1 MKKLLAIMLCMVMLS
16 SLTAGAFAEE
26 ELSYN
31 TEPGGYR
38 ITVPDEVKNAVGMV
52 MFLPSDT
59 YDPSTEVYISCFYYM
74 AMTPEEYAAMN
85 EALADPKITEEEM
98 TRLYKQSIDANID
111 LFTMAASATPEL
123 SDFYEKALQ
132 AKGRN
137 PERIRLGEADGFV
150 FDLYDGSPDDKEK
163 IDALKSPFAE
173 DYARV
178 YAALKEA
185 LTKAELFA
193 PDTSDPYEG
202 IQLSFE
208 TKDLD
213 GNPVKSEELFKENKI
228 TMLNI
233 WATWCEPC
241 KSELKELGEMDRRLQ
256 EKNCAIVG
264 LLYDSA
270 EEGAIEEGKALLK
283 ENGAE
288 YLNLM
293 FPEGLEEE
301 LAKSGKKMSYPTTL
315 MVDGSGTVQ
324 GSFDSVAVEL
334 YEPMIE
340 RLLGE
345 GQTPAE
351 ATGAGDGLSFDTEAA
366 GFRFILPDE
375 FGNIEGDFALGGCVE
390 VGGLYPDVYLTEFYY
405 EGLPEDTFNEMNDRA
420 YAEDITDEELDALYE
435 EMDRYMLYPLTVVT
449 SGSKELEEAFYND
462 KFLSESVPPKRVLL
476 AEKDGYVYY
485 LYDYSDVNEAKL
497 SNLQPEFVEEYRAL
511 EAAIQEALA
520 KAEFFTPPVSDA
532 TANKGLKISFETTDL
547 DGNPVKSEDLFQQ
560 NDITM
565 LNIWATWCGPCIGEL
580 EFLGELDGRL
590 KDQNCSLV
598 GILYD
603 GDEEGAVEAGKALLA
618 ERHAEYLNLM
628 PPKGLDEMVRIGGY
642 PTSLLVDRSGTVL
655 ACIVGANTEAY
666 EPVIQNLL
674 ASKTESGSP
683 S

>member
-1 MKKLLAIMLCMVMLS
+1 MKKLLAIMLCLVMLA
-16 SLTAGAFAEE
+16 SLGAGAFAEE
-26 ELSYN
+26 ELSYD
-31 TEPGGYR
+31 TEPGGFR
-38 ITVPDEVKNAVGMV
+38 FTVPDEMKNTAGVIEFFPCARFNTGTDV
-52 MFLPSDT
+52 FIT
-59 YDPSTEVYISCFYYM
+59 GFNYI
-74 AMTPEEYAAMN
+74 AMTPEEYDVWLN
-85 EALADPKITEEEM
+85 SISNPKITDEELD
-98 TRLYKQSIDANID
+98 RLEEQYDRAYTD
-111 LFTMAASATPEL
+111 LFNVIVSATPEL
-123 SDFYEKALQ
+123 AEFYHQ
-132 AKGRN
+132 ATLSKGYH
-137 PERIRLGEADGFV
+137 PERTKLGEADGFI
-150 FDLYDGSPDDKEK
+150 FELYDVSPDYKEN
-163 IDALKSPFAE
+163 IDAWKAPFAE
-173 DYARV
+173 EFPRL
-178 YAALKEA
+178 YAALKDA

-193 PDTSDPYEG
+193 PETPDPFQG
-202 IQLSFE
+202 LKLSFE
-208 TKDLD
+208 TTDLD
-213 GNPVKSEELFKENKI
+213 GNPVKSEDLFKQNKI
-228 TMLNI
+228 TMLNL
-233 WATWCEPC
+233 WATWCSPC
-241 KSELKELGEMDRRLQ
+241 KGELKDLGEIDRRLQ
-256 EKNCAIVG
+256 EKGCGIVG
-264 LLYDSA
+264 MLYDS
-270 EEGAIEEGKALLK
+270 EDEGAIEAAKALLA
-283 ENGAE
+283 ENHAD
-288 YLNLM
+288 YLNLT
-293 FPEGLEEE
+293 FPEGFEEKLEKDH
-301 LAKSGKKMSYPTTL
+301 LSFPTSL
-315 MVDGSGTVQ
+315 MVDSSGTVLA
-324 GSFDSVAVEL
+324 SIVEAAVDA
-334 YEPMIE
+334 YEPLIDQ
-340 RLLGE
+340 LLGE

-375 FGNIEGDFALGGCVE
+375 FGNIEGDFALGGCDE

-420 YAEDITDEELDALYE
+420 YAEDITDEELDALLE

-449 SGSKELEEAFYND
+449 AGSKELEEAFYHD
-462 KFLSESVPPKRVLL
+462 EFLSESVPPKRVLI

-511 EAAIQEALA
+511 EAAIREALA

-532 TANKGLKISFETTDL
+532 TANKGVKLSFKTTDL
-547 DGNPVKSEDLFQQ
+547 DGNPVKSEELFQQ
-560 NDITM
+560 NEITM
-565 LNIWATWCGPCIGEL
+565 LNVWATWCGPCIGEL

-590 KDQNCSLV
+590 KDLNCSVV